1 MKGTVQTKTT
11 KKGIE
16 YLYIYLDY
24 TDPITHKWKQKAVS
38 TGLEAKG
45 NKRRAEKMIQEY
57 VEKYQYLEAPQ
68 TDTEVSRHIS
78 LCDFLDYWLAG
89 KKSELRQS
97 TYEGYACRIHSIKD
111 YFKKDN
117 P

>member
-1 MKGTVQTKTT
+1 MPECVTICMYAARPLWRTLMKGTVQTKTT

-45 NKRRAEKMIQEY
+45 NKRRAEKMIQE
-57 VEKYQYLEAPQ
+57 
-68 TDTEVSRHIS
+68 
-78 LCDFLDYWLAG
+78 
-89 KKSELRQS
+89 
-97 TYEGYACRIHSIKD
+97 
-111 YFKKDN
+111 
-117 P
+117 